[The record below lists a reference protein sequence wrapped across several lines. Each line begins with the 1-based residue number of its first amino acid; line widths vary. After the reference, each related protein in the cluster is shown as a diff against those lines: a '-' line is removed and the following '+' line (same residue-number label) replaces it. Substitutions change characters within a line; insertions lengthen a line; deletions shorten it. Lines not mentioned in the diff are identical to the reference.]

1 MINQSDKFDI
11 AHLINKFY
19 ERYPLESF
27 KTDED
32 RSFALGAFLSG
43 AEIQRLGEYIVWD
56 FEPEEED
63 DY

>member
-43 AEIQRLGEYIVWD
+43 AEIQRLGEYIEWD
-56 FEPEEED
+56 F
-63 DY
+63 

>member
-1 MINQSDKFDI
+1 MIKQSDKLDI
-11 AHLINKFY
+11 ANLINKLY
-19 ERYPLESF
+19 ERYPLDYF
-27 KTDED
+27 KTDDE
-32 RSFALGAFLSG
+32 RSFALGVFLSG

>member
-1 MINQSDKFDI
+1 MIKQSDKFDI

-27 KTDED
+27 KTDDD
-32 RSFALGAFLSG
+32 RSFALGVFLSG
-43 AEIQRLGEYIVWD
+43 AEIQRLGEYIVWYT
-56 FEPEEED
+56 ETEEED

>member
-1 MINQSDKFDI
+1 MLKQSDKFDV

-27 KTDED
+27 KTDDE
-32 RSFALGAFLSG
+32 RSFALGVFLSG

-56 FEPEEED
+56 FEQEEED

>member
-11 AHLINKFY
+11 AHLTNKFY

-56 FEPEEED
+56 FELEEED

>member
-1 MINQSDKFDI
+1 MAHQSDKFDI
-11 AHLINKFY
+11 AHLTNKFY

-56 FEPEEED
+56 FELEEED

>member
-1 MINQSDKFDI
+1 MTNQSDKFDI

-32 RSFALGAFLSG
+32 RSFALGDFLSG

-56 FEPEEED
+56 FEPEE
-63 DY
+63 